1 MAQRFG
7 TTTTLINQWLARNA
21 DHPSIVV
28 FTAVLHATG
37 SLLYSMILR
46 HHAFPFVRATIPNF
60 EWTSALLWSL
70 VEEFPCVSTCLLAG
84 HAEAGGTHKTNT
96 AAHDPRLCRLRK
108 FGPQVSTLSDGLH
121 PVVHKVLRVPR
132 LASLIK
138 VALRL
143 PCTARSHVES
153 NVEDSTSG

>member
-1 MAQRFG
+1 MTQHFG

-37 SLLYSMILR
+37 SLLYSMVPQ
-46 HHAFPFVRATIPNF
+46 HYAFPFVRATMPNSK
-60 EWTSALLWSL
+60 WTSALLWSL
-70 VEEFPCVSTCLLAG
+70 VEGFPCVSTCLLAG
-84 HAEAGGTHKTNT
+84 HAEAGGTHRTNT
-96 AAHDPRLCRLRK
+96 AAHDPRPVRLRK

-121 PVVHKVLRVPR
+121 LVVHKVLEMPR

-143 PCTARSHVES
+143 PCTARSHVKS
-153 NVEDSTSG
+153 TAEDSTSG